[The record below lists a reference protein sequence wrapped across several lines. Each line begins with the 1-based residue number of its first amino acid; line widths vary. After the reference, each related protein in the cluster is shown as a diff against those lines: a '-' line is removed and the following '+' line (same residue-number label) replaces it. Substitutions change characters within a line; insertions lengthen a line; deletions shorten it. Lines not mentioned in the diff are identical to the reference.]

1 MKLENVMINLE
12 EKIKR
17 VVNIKNTM
25 VNVMPLA
32 DGNTALVVHIILIGD
47 CRTEHTE
54 VLKLLDKR
62 MTSLLPDEFNIVG
75 YKKHLETF
83 VSSPTTAKNR
93 TGYIKEIDG
102 YHKVIDRTMCS
113 MSLSD
118 GKVNYMVL

>member
-32 DGNTALVVHIILIGD
+32 DGNTALVVHIILTGD

-54 VLKLLDKR
+54 VLKLLDQR

-75 YKKHLETF
+75 YKKHLKTF

-93 TGYIKEIDG
+93 TGYINRW
-102 YHKVIDRTMCS
+102 VS
-113 MSLSD
+113 
-118 GKVNYMVL
+118 